1 VRVDGSNEWFYVVV
15 DTEAKGDCMPESL
28 CISLND
34 DGNGTCMM
42 DMATV
47 RSTGRASVRAG
58 IASQLFLPHHR
69 PRVRLAID
77 PLRPHDVSDA
87 AVEEYLRRVAMAGEW
102 LGEVELE
109 AAAEVFKRPIQVYG
123 LITKGGEKLL
133 ARGMRAG
140 SMFDGEPVHVLYE
153 GFHRPL
159 PGASTTRA
167 ARGRHVE
174 KCAPPTLPSAPFC

>member
-1 VRVDGSNEWFYVVV
+1 VCVDGSNEWFYVV

-109 AAAEVFKRPIQVYG
+109 AEWLPEVCTRIFFSRPRRSGWG
-123 LITKGGEKLL
+123 LYRARITK
-133 ARGMRAG
+133 RALR
-140 SMFDGEPVHVLYE
+140 DL
-153 GFHRPL
+153 
-159 PGASTTRA
+159 GALVSTRA
-167 ARGRHVE
+167 ARGRHEE